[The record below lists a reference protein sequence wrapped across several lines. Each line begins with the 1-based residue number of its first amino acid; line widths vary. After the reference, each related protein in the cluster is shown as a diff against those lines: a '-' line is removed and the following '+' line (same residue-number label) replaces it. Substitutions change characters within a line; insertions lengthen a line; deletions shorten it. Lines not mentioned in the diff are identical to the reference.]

1 MQNRFQ
7 KFFSKI
13 IKTPGVPDENTRVDF
28 RSQDFIPFGLDNLF
42 PQGLA
47 VLNRRSPTHRGII
60 NKKTEFTIADG
71 YVADEENTELTDY
84 IKSVNSKQQS
94 LDEVTERLQLDFES
108 FGNAYMEIVIP
119 AGDPDRINL
128 FHKDSTTVRKRRPGR
143 GAIHGG
149 DKVPKE
155 QAAMILHPEWARYD
169 GTKAFAKVLPVYPNF
184 IEDEEGNKRSI
195 WHWSSYEP
203 MYVHYGLPRWVAA
216 MDAAGIAW
224 KTNRWN
230 ISRLDNSFQ
239 TSGILLVDGQM
250 SEPDIET
257 LQKDIKDNLV
267 GYENIGNLLLVV
279 KPLGGEGTK
288 YTPISEA
295 NEGDWIELHSQS
307 SQDLISAHGWYRSL
321 SGLSEPGQLGNTQ
334 QIRNEYSLAL
344 PAIKKRQRL
353 FTSVY
358 QLLLGRTTQVDG
370 ESLRIL
376 NIAPISVL
384 DLIDP
389 NFFVKK
395 GEGRKLA
402 GLEVDKEDKR
412 NEEFIKNG
420 KDASNKP
427 TDNPDGSN

>member
-1 MQNRFQ
+1 MLSR
-7 KFFSKI
+7 I
-13 IKTPGVPDENTRVDF
+13 IKTPGVPDETTRVDF
-28 RSQDFIPFGLDNLF
+28 RSEDFIPFGSDNLF

-71 YVADEENTELTDY
+71 YTADEANLALNEY
-84 IKSVNSKQQS
+84 IKSVNSKEQS
-94 LDEVTERLQLDFES
+94 LDDVTENLILDFES

-119 AGDPDRINL
+119 AGDRDRVNF
-128 FHKDSTTVRKRRPGR
+128 FHKDSITIRKRRPGI

-149 DKVPKE
+149 DMVPKE
-155 QAAMILHPEWARYD
+155 QAALILHPEWSRYD
-169 GTKAFAKVLPVYPNF
+169 GTKQFAKVLPIFPNF
-184 IEDEEGNKRSI
+184 LEDAEGNKRSI
-195 WHWSSYEP
+195 WHWKSYEP

-250 SEPDIET
+250 GEEDVEQ
-257 LQKDIKDNLV
+257 LQTDIKENLV
-267 GYENIGNLLLVV
+267 GYENIGNMLLIV

-288 YTPISEA
+288 YTPVTQN
-295 NEGDWIELHSQS
+295 NEGDWITLHSQS
-307 SQDLISAHGWYRSL
+307 SQDLITAHSWYRSL
-321 SGLSEPGQLGNTQ
+321 AGLGEPGQLGNTQ

-344 PAIKKRQRL
+344 PSIKKQQRK

-358 QLLLGRTTQVDG
+358 QLLLDRLTPVGG

-376 NIAPISVL
+376 NSSPISIL
-384 DLIDP
+384 DLLDP
-389 NFFVKK
+389 NFFIKK
-395 GEGRKLA
+395 GEARKLA
-402 GLEVDKEDKR
+402 GQEVDEKDKR

-420 KDASNKP
+420 KEN
-427 TDNPDGSN
+427 GSNRATNNSDGGN